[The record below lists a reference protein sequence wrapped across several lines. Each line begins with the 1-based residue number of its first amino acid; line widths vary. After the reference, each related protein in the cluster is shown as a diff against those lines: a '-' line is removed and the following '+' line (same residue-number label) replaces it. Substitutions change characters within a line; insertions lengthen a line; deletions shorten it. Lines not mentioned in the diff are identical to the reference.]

1 MTHKKVKG
9 ASSYDGALLICQNL
23 AKLTAYEL
31 VGDQILMPGD
41 GASSPTTALSL
52 VLMPGVS
59 LASSEMAKGIAMLG
73 TSALGV
79 RCLLGDGSERIA
91 DFTVL
96 FAEEGRAERFAFMR
110 PWLSPDGDLYLIP
123 SEDAEA
129 GKVTSFKFDRGLR
142 KAKQPWFDQAD
153 RKRGLDEA
161 FALLLADETSDRLG

>member
-59 LASSEMAKGIAMLG
+59 LASNEMARGVAILG
-73 TSALGV
+73 TSALGI

-96 FAEEGRAERFAFMR
+96 FAENGRAERFAQDR
-110 PWLSPDGDLYLIP
+110 TASGVGHHDLKRFY
-123 SEDAEA
+123 
-129 GKVTSFKFDRGLR
+129 
-142 KAKQPWFDQAD
+142 QP
-153 RKRGLDEA
+153 RN
-161 FALLLADETSDRLG
+161 